1 MGITLGLLKLL
12 DLCIDNCEAFFGWSP
27 PVTVEKW
34 IYLCWPHQNEH
45 KKMSQIY
52 ITKRDLQSN
61 ISWKFFLWAQK
72 KTDAAPVATA
82 TAATPQLDTSQATK
96 HSSQQSAQQANAAFY
111 RMFRDS
117 SFPSFHN
124 PFSSPKDLI
133 DPRHLQWQNIATVDL
148 GWWCLMDGTFLKDS
162 FQGPMRKMFLGYG
175 RLVQYVMC
183 QTWFTISAWV
193 ACVRR
198 IASVDC

>member
-1 MGITLGLLKLL
+1 MEPPRNSGKMDLLMLTPSKRAQENVPNLH
-12 DLCIDNCEAFFGWSP
+12 
-27 PVTVEKW
+27 
-34 IYLCWPHQNEH
+34 HQ
-45 KKMSQIY
+45 
-52 ITKRDLQSN
+52 KRPSIQH
-61 ISWKFFLWAQK
+61 FLKILFVGTK

-133 DPRHLQWQNIATVDL
+133 DPRHLQWQNIVTVDL